1 MSSIT
6 MLDPLTRMNP
16 FRVREP
22 FDTGEECVCSNCHGH
37 FVSWVIVEGRKGKE
51 TRRAAEESHCSECD
65 CRRVKGVLQPCAR
78 YDDPRTGIRI
88 HPAPNRESAGWV
100 RLEHE
105 ATKRLHAW
113 FPGEAP
119 FSGKMRPVL
128 EEIDLFVR
136 LRELFPNRP
145 VARLLEIR
153 KGMRPFVCPRCG
165 QPVDWR
171 IKTDYAQAK
180 AAREAYH
187 DSLDEDL

>member
-1 MSSIT
+1 MSKVFCNLVPDTKI
-6 MLDPLTRMNP
+6 
-16 FRVREP
+16 RVP
-22 FDTGEECVCSNCHGH
+22 AFA
-37 FVSWVIVEGRKGKE
+37 FI
-51 TRRAAEESHCSECD
+51 
-65 CRRVKGVLQPCAR
+65 LL
-78 YDDPRTGIRI
+78 RTGK
-88 HPAPNRESAGWV
+88 ALVGYV
-100 RLEHE
+100 LEHE